1 MATKSYQISP
11 WLEPSQVLEF
21 EEAVAPMNEASIPET
36 SQVVPVFIGNRIAVF
51 ASSFLIKVFGPDQK
65 LLFEELQ
72 IALTKNSFVAA
83 VAFKKSDA
91 TGV

>member
-11 WLEPSQVLEF
+11 WFTPSQVVAFVEG
-21 EEAVAPMNEASIPET
+21 VAPMNEALIPET
-36 SQVVPVFIGNRIAVF
+36 SQVVPVFIGNRIAVI

-65 LLFEELQ
+65 LLLEALQ
-72 IALTKNSFVAA
+72 IALTKNSLVPA
-83 VAFKKSDA
+83 VALGKSDA